1 MKYGNIGK
9 AIAFASL
16 WFYAATIYPH
26 DGTLWETA
34 FVSFGTF
41 AGSVLV
47 IFIFDSGPE
56 KKTE

>member
-16 WFYAATIYPH
+16 WFYAAFTKVIAQDTSANIIWLVAIIMSFVVIY
-26 DGTLWETA
+26 L
-34 FVSFGTF
+34 
-41 AGSVLV
+41 
-47 IFIFDSGPE
+47 FDKGPV